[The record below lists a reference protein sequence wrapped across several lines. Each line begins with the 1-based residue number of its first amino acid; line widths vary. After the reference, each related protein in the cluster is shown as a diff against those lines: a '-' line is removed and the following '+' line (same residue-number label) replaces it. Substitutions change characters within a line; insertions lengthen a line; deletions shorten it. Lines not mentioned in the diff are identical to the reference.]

1 MSCQID
7 ERVVGMEFDNRNFE
21 TNANQT
27 IGTVDKLKQ
36 ALNFKDAGK
45 GLNEVDKAAKNVD
58 FSPLAK
64 GAEAVQF
71 KFTAL
76 QVAAATVFAN
86 ITNMAFNAG
95 KNLASAFTT
104 DAIVDGFHEYEL
116 QIKSVQTILAN
127 TKSKGTTLDNVNAAL
142 DELNHYADMTIYNFG
157 EMTKNIG
164 TFTAAGVDLD
174 KAVAAIKGIANLGA
188 MSGSTSM
195 QVNAAMYQLSQ
206 ALAAGKVSLMDWN
219 SVVNAGMGGEQFQ
232 NALIRTSEVLGT
244 GAEAAIEKYGTFRE
258 SLAEGQWLTTEVLT
272 ETLKQIS
279 GAYSE
284 ADLMAQGYTE
294 SQAKAI
300 VEMAQTATEAATQVK
315 TFSDLI
321 STTKE
326 ALGSGWAQT
335 FEILIGDYGE
345 AAELFTNLSEAI
357 SEPINKSAEAR
368 NAMLEVWSK
377 QGGRQ
382 DLLDGLT
389 NAFSSLASIL
399 DRVKTAFT
407 EVFPPI
413 GADNLLSITANFD
426 RLTQYLKP
434 SADTLDRIQRI
445 AKGVFSIFSLLGKAV
460 NAVGSAFL
468 DFLGSEGVGSLFD
481 TLLEGVAKIADV
493 FTNLNSGD
501 FSKGFFTGLSDGLTK
516 ALGTIGDLLKGITDA
531 VGGLGGI
538 LDGVFTKVGSV
549 LGGIIDTIGAGL
561 GWIADHISIG
571 DIFAGLAGGGI
582 FLVAKK
588 ISGVIGQI
596 SDAFSKLFG
605 GGKDGEGGGG
615 IKDKFTE
622 LLDGV
627 HDSLAGFTNGINAA
641 SLLAIAAAIAVL
653 TAALGDLSE
662 LSLPDIA
669 IGIGAIGAMLIAL
682 NLSFRSIVKSLA
694 KFDAKG
700 IVKAGIA
707 LIAMAKA
714 IDIMA
719 DALNKVADLSLE
731 EIGRGLTALGGG
743 LAELI
748 GGLALMSKANVKV
761 KDAVAI
767 IALAEGCRILAD
779 ALAKFAD
786 FNWDE
791 IGRGLAAMG
800 GALAEVT
807 AALSVISKVGGG
819 GALLGSLGIFVV
831 AQSLAPIADA
841 LERLSE
847 LSWEEIGKGLV
858 GMGGALAELAA
869 VSGILG
875 KVAGAKGLLGAT
887 TVLIAAQALKPIA
900 DALERIGDM
909 SWEEIG
915 KGLVGMGGALLEL
928 AGFSG
933 AVGMISGF
941 SGILGAG
948 TILIAAQALKPIA
961 DALSQIGEMSWEEI
975 GKGLVG
981 MGGALLELAGF
992 SGAVGMISGFSG
1004 ILGAGTILIAAQAL
1018 KPIADALS
1026 QIGEMSWEE
1035 IGKGLVGMGVA
1046 LLELTAG
1053 SALAGLTGLAG
1064 LAGAGTINLAAQAL
1078 DDIANALKQFG
1089 EMSWEEIKKGLAAMG
1104 AALGEIALGS
1114 IANTLGIIGG
1124 FNISNVAE
1132 PLGVLADSVKKWVGV
1147 EVPEGLGAQLTELAR
1162 GVSAFTFSG
1171 FGAGAL
1177 STAAEPLG
1185 VMAESVKKWVGL
1197 SVPEGISDQFRVL
1210 AEAIGKFTFSGFGA
1224 GGLSSVA
1231 GPLGTLADSVAKWA
1245 NVTVP
1250 ETLGTDLESLAKGV
1264 KAFDFSFGFSLD
1276 SFVGPFGNLSDA
1288 VKKWDGITIPA
1299 DIQTSLESLATG
1311 VKAFDWSWGWSL
1323 DSYIEPL
1330 DKLAGVIPKYS
1341 GLAIATDIGTS
1352 IKSLGEGVRSLG
1364 GKSPDNI
1371 SNITDAID
1379 SLGDAVTAVAGTDFA
1394 GATAAITGFVDSLN
1408 NINISADAFSGL
1420 GQKITND
1427 LVAGINSG
1435 KVFVQLAIVGL
1446 IAAINTQLQSSAT
1459 SFGAAGITIGL
1470 ALANAISTGLTTAV
1484 GAIQAGFAVAISS
1497 AISVAQGQAMMF
1509 STVGVAMGMAMS
1521 SGISS
1526 TSGMVAASATVVA
1539 ANSLQAINA
1548 QTPAF
1553 NASGMR
1559 LGRAVSE
1566 GISAQRGIVENAAR
1580 NLVSGCKAILRS
1592 VRESFYSAGSYVA
1605 QGFAS
1610 GIQSGAYAAR
1620 VAARA
1625 MANAAK
1631 AAAEQALDEES
1642 PSKVFMKIGEYVS
1655 LGMAKGIDNMADA
1668 AAKSSEAMANSSIG
1682 SAKMAI
1688 GAIADAMDSDI
1699 DFEPR
1704 IAPVVDLNNV
1714 ESSAIK
1720 ANSML
1725 GNIVS
1730 DATLKSVR
1738 IVGGITDTRNQ
1749 NGSIERLESKFSE
1762 LDSRF
1767 SELNESMSTLANRP
1781 PDELSMYVDG
1791 KKLASS
1797 IAKPMNRQLGTISR
1811 RGALAR

>member
-58 FSPLAK
+58 LSPLAK
-64 GAEAVQF
+64 GAEAVQL

-127 TKSKGTTLDNVNAAL
+127 TKSKGTTLDDVNTAL

-174 KAVAAIKGIANLGA
+174 KATAAIKGIANLGA

-258 SLAEGQWLTTEVLT
+258 SLTEGQWLTTEVLT

-300 VEMAQTATEAATQVK
+300 VEMAQTATDAATQVK

-538 LDGVFTKVGSV
+538 LDGVFTTVGSV

-582 FLVAKK
+582 FLLAKK

-605 GGKDGEGGGG
+605 GGEDGEGVGG

-669 IGIGAIGAMLIAL
+669 TGIGAIGAMLIAL

-731 EIGRGLTALGGG
+731 EISRGLTALGGG

-767 IALAEGCRILAD
+767 IALAEGCKILAD
-779 ALAKFAD
+779 AIAKFAD

-847 LSWEEIGKGLV
+847 LSWEEIGKGLL

-875 KVAGAKGLLGAT
+875 KVAGAKGLLGAA
-887 TVLIAAQALKPIA
+887 TVLIAAQALEPIGK
-900 DALERIGDM
+900 ALERIGDM

-915 KGLVGMGGALLEL
+915 KGLVGMGVALLEL

-961 DALSQIGEMSWEEI
+961 DALSQLGEMSWEEI

-981 MGGALLELAGF
+981 MGGALLEL
-992 SGAVGMISGFSG
+992 
-1004 ILGAGTILIAAQAL
+1004 
-1018 KPIADALS
+1018 
-1026 QIGEMSWEE
+1026 
-1035 IGKGLVGMGVA
+1035 
-1046 LLELTAG
+1046 TAG

-1064 LAGAGTINLAAQAL
+1064 LVGAGTINLAAQAL

-1089 EMSWEEIKKGLAAMG
+1089 TMSWEEIEKGLAAMG

-1132 PLGVLADSVKKWVGV
+1132 PLGVLADSVKKWVDV

-1162 GVSAFTFSG
+1162 GVGAFTFSG

-1185 VMAESVKKWVGL
+1185 VMAESVKKWVGV
-1197 SVPEGISDQFRVL
+1197 SVPEGISDQFRAL
-1210 AEAIGKFTFSGFGA
+1210 AGAIGKFTFSGFGA

-1231 GPLGTLADSVAKWA
+1231 GPLGTLADSVAKWT

-1250 ETLGTDLESLAKGV
+1250 ETLGADLESLAKGV

-1299 DIQTSLESLATG
+1299 DIQTSLESLAKG

-1364 GKSPDNI
+1364 GESPDDI
-1371 SNITDAID
+1371 SNITDVID

-1427 LVAGINSG
+1427 LAAGINSG

-1470 ALANAISTGLTTAV
+1470 ALANAISTGLTSAV
-1484 GAIQAGFAVAISS
+1484 GAIRAGFAVTMSS

-1539 ANSLQAINA
+1539 ANSLRAINA

-1553 NASGMR
+1553 NASGMQ

-1580 NLVSGCKAILRS
+1580 NLVSGCEAILRS

-1605 QGFAS
+1605 EGFAS
-1610 GIQSGAYAAR
+1610 GIQSGAYAAE

-1631 AAAEQALDEES
+1631 AAAEQALDVQS
-1642 PSKVFMKIGEYVS
+1642 PSKVFMEIGEYVS

-1749 NGSIERLESKFSE
+1749 NGPIERLESKFSE
-1762 LDSRF
+1762 LDTRF

>member
-1 MSCQID
+1 MSRQID

-64 GAEAVQF
+64 GAEAVQL

-127 TKSKGTTLDNVNAAL
+127 TKSKGTMLDDVNAAL

-164 TFTAAGVDLD
+164 AFTAAGVDLD

-258 SLAEGQWLTTEVLT
+258 SLTEGQWLTTEVLT

-561 GWIADHISIG
+561 GWIADHISVG

-582 FLVAKK
+582 FLLAKK

-605 GGKDGEGGGG
+605 GGEDGEGVGG

-653 TAALGDLSE
+653 TGALGDLSE

-669 IGIGAIGAMLIAL
+669 TGIGAIGVMLIAL

-767 IALAEGCRILAD
+767 IALAEGCKILAD

-847 LSWEEIGKGLV
+847 LSWEEIGKGLL

-875 KVAGAKGLLGAT
+875 KVAGAKGLLGAA
-887 TVLIAAQALKPIA
+887 TVLIAAQALEPIGK
-900 DALERIGDM
+900 ALERIGDM

-933 AVGMISGF
+933 AVGMISGL

-961 DALSQIGEMSWEEI
+961 DALSQLGEMSWDEI
-975 GKGLVG
+975 GRGLAA
-981 MGGALLELAGF
+981 MGG
-992 SGAVGMISGFSG
+992 
-1004 ILGAGTILIAAQAL
+1004 
-1018 KPIADALS
+1018 
-1026 QIGEMSWEE
+1026 
-1035 IGKGLVGMGVA
+1035 A

-1064 LAGAGTINLAAQAL
+1064 LVGAGTINLAAQAL

-1089 EMSWEEIKKGLAAMG
+1089 EMSWEEIEKGLAAMG

-1132 PLGVLADSVKKWVGV
+1132 PLGVLADSVKKWVDV
-1147 EVPEGLGAQLTELAR
+1147 EVPEGLGTQLTELAR

-1185 VMAESVKKWVGL
+1185 VMAESVKKWVGI
-1197 SVPEGISDQFRVL
+1197 SVPEGLDEQFKGL
-1210 AEAIGKFTFSGFGA
+1210 AKAVEAFTWSGFA
-1224 GGLSSVA
+1224 GGGLNSIA
-1231 GPLGTLADSVAKWA
+1231 GPLGTLADSVKKWTD
-1245 NVTVP
+1245 VHVP
-1250 ETLGTDLESLAKGV
+1250 EGMQANLESLAKGV
-1264 KAFDFSFGFSLD
+1264 KAFDFSFGWSLD
-1276 SFVGPFGNLSDA
+1276 SFVGPLGNLSDA

-1299 DIQTSLESLATG
+1299 NIQTSLESLAKG

-1364 GKSPDNI
+1364 GESPDDI

-1379 SLGDAVTAVAGTDFA
+1379 SLGDAVTAVSDTDFA

-1435 KVFVQLAIVGL
+1435 KVFVQLAIIGL

-1470 ALANAISTGLTTAV
+1470 ALANAISTGLTSAV

-1539 ANSLQAINA
+1539 ANSLRAINA

-1553 NASGMR
+1553 NASGMQ
-1559 LGRAVSE
+1559 LGRAVSK

-1580 NLVSGCKAILRS
+1580 NLVSGCEAILRS

-1605 QGFAS
+1605 EGFAS
-1610 GIQSGAYAAR
+1610 GIQSGAYAAQ

-1631 AAAEQALDEES
+1631 AAAEQALDVES
-1642 PSKVFMKIGEYVS
+1642 PSKVFMEIGEYVS

-1704 IAPVVDLNNV
+1704 IAPVVDLSNV

-1762 LDSRF
+1762 LDTRF

>member
-1 MSCQID
+1 MSPQID

-64 GAEAVQF
+64 GAEAVQL

-86 ITNMAFNAG
+86 ITNMAFNTG

-258 SLAEGQWLTTEVLT
+258 SLAQGQWLTTEVLT

-357 SEPINKSAEAR
+357 SEPIKKSAEAR

-481 TLLEGVAKIADV
+481 TLLEGIAKIADV

-538 LDGVFTKVGSV
+538 LDGVFTTVGSV

-582 FLVAKK
+582 FLLAKK

-605 GGKDGEGGGG
+605 GGEDGEGGGG

-653 TAALGDLSE
+653 TGALGDLSE

-669 IGIGAIGAMLIAL
+669 TGIGAIGAMLIAL

-767 IALAEGCRILAD
+767 IALAEGCKILAD

-831 AQSLAPIADA
+831 AQSLAPIADV

-847 LSWEEIGKGLV
+847 LSWEEIGKGLL

-875 KVAGAKGLLGAT
+875 KVAGAKGLLGAA
-887 TVLIAAQALKPIA
+887 TVLIAAQALEPIGK
-900 DALERIGDM
+900 ALER
-909 SWEEIG
+909 
-915 KGLVGMGGALLEL
+915 
-928 AGFSG
+928 
-933 AVGMISGF
+933 
-941 SGILGAG
+941 
-948 TILIAAQALKPIA
+948 
-961 DALSQIGEMSWEEI
+961 IGEMSWEEI

-981 MGGALLELAGF
+981 MGG
-992 SGAVGMISGFSG
+992 
-1004 ILGAGTILIAAQAL
+1004 
-1018 KPIADALS
+1018 
-1026 QIGEMSWEE
+1026 
-1035 IGKGLVGMGVA
+1035 A

-1147 EVPEGLGAQLTELAR
+1147 EVPEGFGAQLTELAR

-1197 SVPEGISDQFRVL
+1197 SVPEGIGDQFRVL
-1210 AEAIGKFTFSGFGA
+1210 AGAIGKFTFSGFGA

-1299 DIQTSLESLATG
+1299 DIQTSLESLARG

-1364 GKSPDNI
+1364 GKSPDDI

-1379 SLGDAVTAVAGTDFA
+1379 SLGDAVTAVADTDFA

-1459 SFGAAGITIGL
+1459 SFGAAGIMIGL

>member
-1 MSCQID
+1 MSSQID

-58 FSPLAK
+58 LSPLAK
-64 GAEAVQF
+64 GAEAVQL

-258 SLAEGQWLTTEVLT
+258 SLTEGQWLTTEVLT

-434 SADTLDRIQRI
+434 SADTLDRIQRV

-468 DFLGSEGVGSLFD
+468 DFLGSDGVGSLFD

-538 LDGVFTKVGSV
+538 LDGVFTTVGSV

-605 GGKDGEGGGG
+605 GGEDGEGGGG

-653 TAALGDLSE
+653 TGALGDLSE

-669 IGIGAIGAMLIAL
+669 TGIGAIGAMLIAL

-767 IALAEGCRILAD
+767 VALAEGCKILAD

-847 LSWEEIGKGLV
+847 LSWEEIGKGLL

-887 TVLIAAQALKPIA
+887 TVLIAAQALEPIGK
-900 DALERIGDM
+900 ALER
-909 SWEEIG
+909 
-915 KGLVGMGGALLEL
+915 
-928 AGFSG
+928 
-933 AVGMISGF
+933 
-941 SGILGAG
+941 
-948 TILIAAQALKPIA
+948 
-961 DALSQIGEMSWEEI
+961 IGEMSWEEI

-981 MGGALLELAGF
+981 MGGALLEL
-992 SGAVGMISGFSG
+992 
-1004 ILGAGTILIAAQAL
+1004 
-1018 KPIADALS
+1018 
-1026 QIGEMSWEE
+1026 
-1035 IGKGLVGMGVA
+1035 
-1046 LLELTAG
+1046 TAG

-1064 LAGAGTINLAAQAL
+1064 LVGAGTINLAAQAL
-1078 DDIANALKQFG
+1078 DDIANALKQVG
-1089 EMSWEEIKKGLAAMG
+1089 TMSWEEIEKGLAAMG

-1132 PLGVLADSVKKWVGV
+1132 PLGTLAESVKKWVYV
-1147 EVPEGLGAQLTELAR
+1147 EVPEGFGAQLTELAR

-1185 VMAESVKKWVGL
+1185 VMAESVKKWVGI
-1197 SVPEGISDQFRVL
+1197 SVPEGIGDQFSVL
-1210 AEAIGKFTFSGFGA
+1210 ADAIGKFTFSGFGA

-1250 ETLGTDLESLAKGV
+1250 ETLGADLESLAKGV

-1288 VKKWDGITIPA
+1288 VKKWDGITIPS
-1299 DIQTSLESLATG
+1299 DIQTSLESLAAG

-1364 GKSPDNI
+1364 GESPDNI

-1509 STVGVAMGMAMS
+1509 STVGVAMGTAMS

-1526 TSGMVAASATVVA
+1526 TSGMVAVSATVVA
-1539 ANSLQAINA
+1539 ANSLRAINA

-1553 NASGMR
+1553 NASGMQ
-1559 LGRAVSE
+1559 LGRAVSK
-1566 GISAQRGIVENAAR
+1566 GVSAQRGIVENAAR
-1580 NLVSGCKAILRS
+1580 NLVSGCEAILRS
-1592 VRESFYSAGSYVA
+1592 VRGSFYSAGSYVA

-1610 GIQSGAYAAR
+1610 GIRSGAYAAQ

-1631 AAAEQALDEES
+1631 EAAEQALDVES
-1642 PSKVFMKIGEYVS
+1642 PSKVFMEIGEYVS

-1688 GAIADAMDSDI
+1688 GAIADAMNNDI

-1762 LDSRF
+1762 LDTRF
-1767 SELNESMSTLANRP
+1767 SELNESMSVLANRP

>member
-1 MSCQID
+1 MSSQID

-64 GAEAVQF
+64 GAEAVQL

-127 TKSKGTTLDNVNAAL
+127 TKSKGTTLDDVNAAL

-174 KAVAAIKGIANLGA
+174 KAAAAIKGIANLGA

-232 NALIRTSEVLGT
+232 NALIRTSEILGT

-258 SLAEGQWLTTEVLT
+258 SLTEGQWLTTEVLT

-588 ISGVIGQI
+588 VSGVIGQI

-605 GGKDGEGGGG
+605 GGEDGEGGGG

-653 TAALGDLSE
+653 TGALGDLSE

-669 IGIGAIGAMLIAL
+669 TGIGAIGAMLIAL

-767 IALAEGCRILAD
+767 VALAEGCKILAD

-847 LSWEEIGKGLV
+847 LSWEEIGKGLL

-887 TVLIAAQALKPIA
+887 TVLIVAQALEPIA
-900 DALERIGDM
+900 KALERIGDM

-933 AVGMISGF
+933 AVGMISGL

-961 DALSQIGEMSWEEI
+961 DALSQLGEMSWDEI
-975 GKGLVG
+975 GRGLAA
-981 MGGALLELAGF
+981 MGG
-992 SGAVGMISGFSG
+992 
-1004 ILGAGTILIAAQAL
+1004 
-1018 KPIADALS
+1018 
-1026 QIGEMSWEE
+1026 
-1035 IGKGLVGMGVA
+1035 A

-1064 LAGAGTINLAAQAL
+1064 LVGAGTINLAAQAL

-1089 EMSWEEIKKGLAAMG
+1089 EMSWEEIERGLAAMG

-1132 PLGVLADSVKKWVGV
+1132 PLGVLADSVKKWVDV
-1147 EVPEGLGAQLTELAR
+1147 EVPEGLGTQLTELAR

-1185 VMAESVKKWVGL
+1185 VMAESVKKWVGI
-1197 SVPEGISDQFRVL
+1197 SVPEGLDEQFKGL
-1210 AEAIGKFTFSGFGA
+1210 AKAVEAFTWSGFA
-1224 GGLSSVA
+1224 GGGLNSIA

-1250 ETLGTDLESLAKGV
+1250 ETLGADLESLAKGV

-1299 DIQTSLESLATG
+1299 NIQTSLESLATG

-1364 GKSPDNI
+1364 GESPDDI

-1379 SLGDAVTAVAGTDFA
+1379 SLGDAVTAVADTDFA

-1470 ALANAISTGLTTAV
+1470 ALANAISTGLTSAV
-1484 GAIQAGFAVAISS
+1484 GAIQTGFAVAISS
-1497 AISVAQGQAMMF
+1497 AISVAQGQATMF

-1553 NASGMR
+1553 NASGMQ

-1580 NLVSGCKAILRS
+1580 NLVSGCEAILRS

-1610 GIQSGAYAAR
+1610 GIQSGAYAAQ
-1620 VAARA
+1620 VEARA

-1631 AAAEQALDEES
+1631 AAAEQALDVES
-1642 PSKVFMKIGEYVS
+1642 PSKVFMEIGEYVS

-1704 IAPVVDLNNV
+1704 ITPVVDLSNV

-1725 GNIVS
+1725 GSIVS

-1762 LDSRF
+1762 LDGRF
-1767 SELNESMSTLANRP
+1767 LELNESMSALANRP

>member
-981 MGGALLELAGF
+981 MG
-992 SGAVGMISGFSG
+992 
-1004 ILGAGTILIAAQAL
+1004 
-1018 KPIADALS
+1018 
-1026 QIGEMSWEE
+1026 
-1035 IGKGLVGMGVA
+1035 VA

>member
-1 MSCQID
+1 MSRQID

-64 GAEAVQF
+64 GAEAVQL

-174 KAVAAIKGIANLGA
+174 KAIAAIKGIANLGA

-258 SLAEGQWLTTEVLT
+258 SLTEGQWLTTEVLT

-357 SEPINKSAEAR
+357 SEPINKSAEVR

-389 NAFSSLASIL
+389 NAFSSLASVL

-468 DFLGSEGVGSLFD
+468 DFLGSEGVASLFD

-538 LDGVFTKVGSV
+538 LDGVFTTVGSV

-605 GGKDGEGGGG
+605 GGEDGEGGGG

-653 TAALGDLSE
+653 TGALGDLSE

-767 IALAEGCRILAD
+767 IALAEGCKILAD

-847 LSWEEIGKGLV
+847 LSWEEIGKGLL

-875 KVAGAKGLLGAT
+875 KVAGAKGLLGAA
-887 TVLIAAQALKPIA
+887 TVLIAAQALEPIGK
-900 DALERIGDM
+900 ALERIGDM

-915 KGLVGMGGALLEL
+915 KGLVGMGVALLEL

-933 AVGMISGF
+933 AVGMISGI

-961 DALSQIGEMSWEEI
+961 DALAQLGDMSWEEI

-981 MGGALLELAGF
+981 MGGALLEL
-992 SGAVGMISGFSG
+992 
-1004 ILGAGTILIAAQAL
+1004 
-1018 KPIADALS
+1018 
-1026 QIGEMSWEE
+1026 
-1035 IGKGLVGMGVA
+1035 
-1046 LLELTAG
+1046 TAG

-1064 LAGAGTINLAAQAL
+1064 LVGAGTINLAAQAL

-1089 EMSWEEIKKGLAAMG
+1089 EMSWEEIEKGLASMG

-1132 PLGVLADSVKKWVGV
+1132 PLGTLAESVKKWVGV
-1147 EVPEGLGAQLTELAR
+1147 EVPEGLGTQLTELAR
-1162 GVSAFTFSG
+1162 GVTAFTFSG

-1185 VMAESVKKWVGL
+1185 VMAESVKKWVGI
-1197 SVPEGISDQFRVL
+1197 SVPEGIGDQFRVL
-1210 AEAIGKFTFSGFGA
+1210 AEAVGKFTFSGFGA

-1231 GPLGTLADSVAKWA
+1231 GPLGTLADSVAKWT

-1250 ETLGTDLESLAKGV
+1250 ETLGADLESLAKGV

-1288 VKKWDGITIPA
+1288 VRKWDGITIPA
-1299 DIQTSLESLATG
+1299 NIQTSLESLAKG

-1364 GKSPDNI
+1364 GESPDDI
-1371 SNITDAID
+1371 SNITDAIN
-1379 SLGDAVTAVAGTDFA
+1379 SLGDAVTAVEGTDFA

-1427 LVAGINSG
+1427 LAAGINSG

-1470 ALANAISTGLTTAV
+1470 ALANAISTGLTSAV

-1497 AISVAQGQAMMF
+1497 AISVAQGQAMMY

-1526 TSGMVAASATVVA
+1526 TSRMVAASATVVA
-1539 ANSLQAINA
+1539 ANSLRAINA

-1553 NASGMR
+1553 NASGVQ

-1580 NLVSGCKAILRS
+1580 NLVSGCEAILRS
-1592 VRESFYSAGSYVA
+1592 VRESFYRTGSYVA
-1605 QGFAS
+1605 EGFAS
-1610 GIQSGAYAAR
+1610 GIESGAYAAQ

-1631 AAAEQALDEES
+1631 AAAEQALDVES
-1642 PSKVFMKIGEYVS
+1642 PSKVFIEIGEYVS

-1688 GAIADAMDSDI
+1688 GAIADAMGSDI

-1704 IAPVVDLNNV
+1704 ITPVVDLNNV

-1749 NGSIERLESKFSE
+1749 NGSIERLESKFTSLDGRLTKMADSIEALATRPSE
-1762 LDSRF
+1762 
-1767 SELNESMSTLANRP
+1767 ELAV
-1781 PDELSMYVDG
+1781 YVDG
-1791 KKLASS
+1791 RKLASS
-1797 IAKPMNRQLGTISR
+1797 IAKPMNKQLGILSK
-1811 RGALAR
+1811 RGSIA

>member
-1 MSCQID
+1 MSPQID

-64 GAEAVQF
+64 GAEAVQL

-86 ITNMAFNAG
+86 ITNMAFNTG

-258 SLAEGQWLTTEVLT
+258 SLAQGQWLTTEVLT

-357 SEPINKSAEAR
+357 SEPIKKSAEAR

-481 TLLEGVAKIADV
+481 TLLEGIAKIADV

-538 LDGVFTKVGSV
+538 LDGVFTTVGSV

-582 FLVAKK
+582 FLLAKK

-605 GGKDGEGGGG
+605 GGEDGEGGGG

-653 TAALGDLSE
+653 TGALGDLSE

-669 IGIGAIGAMLIAL
+669 TGIGAIGAMLIAL

-767 IALAEGCRILAD
+767 IALAEGCKILAD

-831 AQSLAPIADA
+831 AQSLAPIADV

-847 LSWEEIGKGLV
+847 LSWEEIGKGLL

-875 KVAGAKGLLGAT
+875 KVAGAKGLLGAA
-887 TVLIAAQALKPIA
+887 TVLIAAQALEPIGK
-900 DALERIGDM
+900 ALER
-909 SWEEIG
+909 
-915 KGLVGMGGALLEL
+915 
-928 AGFSG
+928 
-933 AVGMISGF
+933 
-941 SGILGAG
+941 
-948 TILIAAQALKPIA
+948 
-961 DALSQIGEMSWEEI
+961 IGEMSWEEI

-1035 IGKGLVGMGVA
+1035 IGKGLVGMGGA

-1147 EVPEGLGAQLTELAR
+1147 EVPEGFGAQLTELAR

-1197 SVPEGISDQFRVL
+1197 SVPEGIGDQFRVL
-1210 AEAIGKFTFSGFGA
+1210 AGAIGKFTFSGFGA

-1299 DIQTSLESLATG
+1299 DIQTSLESLARG

-1364 GKSPDNI
+1364 GKSPDDI

-1379 SLGDAVTAVAGTDFA
+1379 SLGDAVTAVADTDFA

-1459 SFGAAGITIGL
+1459 SFGAAGIMIGL

>member
-1 MSCQID
+1 MSPQID

-64 GAEAVQF
+64 GAEAVQL

-86 ITNMAFNAG
+86 ITNMAFNTG

-258 SLAEGQWLTTEVLT
+258 SLAQGQWLTTEVLT

-357 SEPINKSAEAR
+357 SEPIKKSAEAR

-434 SADTLDRIQRI
+434 SADTLDRIRRI

-481 TLLEGVAKIADV
+481 TLLEGIAKIADV

-538 LDGVFTKVGSV
+538 LDGVFTTVGSV

-582 FLVAKK
+582 FLLAKK

-605 GGKDGEGGGG
+605 GGEDGEGGGG

-653 TAALGDLSE
+653 TGALGDLSE

-669 IGIGAIGAMLIAL
+669 TGIGAIGAMLIAL

-767 IALAEGCRILAD
+767 IALAEGCKILAD

-847 LSWEEIGKGLV
+847 LSWEEIGKGLL

-875 KVAGAKGLLGAT
+875 KVAGAKGLLGAA
-887 TVLIAAQALKPIA
+887 TVLIAAQALEPIGK
-900 DALERIGDM
+900 ALERIGDM

-933 AVGMISGF
+933 AVGMISGL

-981 MGGALLELAGF
+981 MGG
-992 SGAVGMISGFSG
+992 
-1004 ILGAGTILIAAQAL
+1004 
-1018 KPIADALS
+1018 
-1026 QIGEMSWEE
+1026 
-1035 IGKGLVGMGVA
+1035 A

-1147 EVPEGLGAQLTELAR
+1147 EVPEGFGAQLTELAR

-1197 SVPEGISDQFRVL
+1197 SVPEGIGDQFRVL
-1210 AEAIGKFTFSGFGA
+1210 AGAIGKFTFSGFGA

-1299 DIQTSLESLATG
+1299 DIQTSLESLARG

-1364 GKSPDNI
+1364 GKSPDDI

-1379 SLGDAVTAVAGTDFA
+1379 SLGDAVTAVADTDFA

-1459 SFGAAGITIGL
+1459 SFGAAGIMIGL

-1725 GNIVS
+1725 GDIVS

>member
-1 MSCQID
+1 MSRQID

-64 GAEAVQF
+64 GAEAVQL

-86 ITNMAFNAG
+86 ITNMAFNTG

-127 TKSKGTTLDNVNAAL
+127 TKSKGTTLDDVNATL

-174 KAVAAIKGIANLGA
+174 KAAAAIKGIANLGA

-258 SLAEGQWLTTEVLT
+258 SLTEGQWLTTEVLT

-468 DFLGSEGVGSLFD
+468 DFLGSEGVGSLFNA
-481 TLLEGVAKIADV
+481 LLEGVAKIADV

-582 FLVAKK
+582 FLLAKK

-605 GGKDGEGGGG
+605 GGEDGEGGGG

-653 TAALGDLSE
+653 TGALGDLSE

-669 IGIGAIGAMLIAL
+669 TGIGAIGAMLIAL

-767 IALAEGCRILAD
+767 VALAEGCKILAD

-847 LSWEEIGKGLV
+847 LSWEEIGKGLL

-887 TVLIAAQALKPIA
+887 TVLIVAQALEPIA
-900 DALERIGDM
+900 KALERIGDM

-933 AVGMISGF
+933 AVGMISGL

-961 DALSQIGEMSWEEI
+961 DALSQLGEMSWDEI
-975 GKGLVG
+975 GRGLAA
-981 MGGALLELAGF
+981 MGG
-992 SGAVGMISGFSG
+992 
-1004 ILGAGTILIAAQAL
+1004 
-1018 KPIADALS
+1018 
-1026 QIGEMSWEE
+1026 
-1035 IGKGLVGMGVA
+1035 A

-1064 LAGAGTINLAAQAL
+1064 LVGAGTINLAAQAL
-1078 DDIANALKQFG
+1078 GDIANALKQFG
-1089 EMSWEEIKKGLAAMG
+1089 EMSWEEIERGLAAMG

-1132 PLGVLADSVKKWVGV
+1132 PLGTLAESVKKWVDV
-1147 EVPEGLGAQLTELAR
+1147 EVPEGLGTQLTELAR

-1185 VMAESVKKWVGL
+1185 VMAESVKKWVGI
-1197 SVPEGISDQFRVL
+1197 SVPEGLDEQFKGL
-1210 AEAIGKFTFSGFGA
+1210 AKAVEAFTWSGFA
-1224 GGLSSVA
+1224 GGGLNSIA

-1250 ETLGTDLESLAKGV
+1250 ETLGADLESLAKGV

-1299 DIQTSLESLATG
+1299 NIQTSLESLATG

-1364 GKSPDNI
+1364 GESPDDI

-1420 GQKITND
+1420 GQKVTND

-1459 SFGAAGITIGL
+1459 SFGAAGTTIGL
-1470 ALANAISTGLTTAV
+1470 ALANAISTGLTSAV

-1509 STVGVAMGMAMS
+1509 STVGVAMGTAMS

-1539 ANSLQAINA
+1539 ANSLRAINA

-1553 NASGMR
+1553 NASGMQ

-1566 GISAQRGIVENAAR
+1566 GISAQRGVVENAAR
-1580 NLVSGCKAILRS
+1580 NLVSGCEAILRS

-1610 GIQSGAYAAR
+1610 GIQSGAYAAQ
-1620 VAARA
+1620 VEARA

-1631 AAAEQALDEES
+1631 AAAEQALDVES
-1642 PSKVFMKIGEYVS
+1642 PSKVFMEIGEYVS

-1704 IAPVVDLNNV
+1704 IAPVVDLSNV

-1725 GNIVS
+1725 GSIVS

-1762 LDSRF
+1762 LDGRF
-1767 SELNESMSTLANRP
+1767 LELNESMSALANRP

>member
-1 MSCQID
+1 MSRQID

-64 GAEAVQF
+64 GAEAVQL

-174 KAVAAIKGIANLGA
+174 KSVAAIKGIANLGA

-258 SLAEGQWLTTEVLT
+258 SLTEGQWLTTEVLT

-531 VGGLGGI
+531 VGGLGGV
-538 LDGVFTKVGSV
+538 LDGVFTTVGSV

-605 GGKDGEGGGG
+605 GGEDGEGGGG

-653 TAALGDLSE
+653 TGALGDLSE

-767 IALAEGCRILAD
+767 VALAEGCKILAD

-847 LSWEEIGKGLV
+847 LSWEEIGKGLL

-875 KVAGAKGLLGAT
+875 KVAGAKGLLGAA
-887 TVLIAAQALKPIA
+887 TVLIAAQALEPIGK
-900 DALERIGDM
+900 ALERIGDM

-933 AVGMISGF
+933 AVGMISGL

-961 DALSQIGEMSWEEI
+961 DALSQLGEMSWEEI

-981 MGGALLELAGF
+981 MGGALLEL
-992 SGAVGMISGFSG
+992 
-1004 ILGAGTILIAAQAL
+1004 
-1018 KPIADALS
+1018 
-1026 QIGEMSWEE
+1026 
-1035 IGKGLVGMGVA
+1035 
-1046 LLELTAG
+1046 TAG

-1064 LAGAGTINLAAQAL
+1064 LVGAGTINLAAQAL

-1089 EMSWEEIKKGLAAMG
+1089 EMSWEEIEKGLAAMG

-1132 PLGVLADSVKKWVGV
+1132 PLGTLAESVKKWVDV
-1147 EVPEGLGAQLTELAR
+1147 EVPEGFGAQLTELAL

-1185 VMAESVKKWVGL
+1185 VMAESVKKWVGI
-1197 SVPEGISDQFRVL
+1197 SVPEGIGDQFSVL
-1210 AEAIGKFTFSGFGA
+1210 ADAIGKFTFSGFGA

-1245 NVTVP
+1245 NVAVP

-1288 VKKWDGITIPA
+1288 VRKWDGITIPA
-1299 DIQTSLESLATG
+1299 DIQTSLESLAAG

-1364 GKSPDNI
+1364 GESPDNI

-1394 GATAAITGFVDSLN
+1394 GSTAAITGFVDSLN

-1470 ALANAISTGLTTAV
+1470 SLANAISTGLTSAV

-1580 NLVSGCKAILRS
+1580 NLASGCEAILRS
-1592 VRESFYSAGSYVA
+1592 VRGSFYSAGSYVA

-1610 GIQSGAYAAR
+1610 GIRSGAYAAQ

-1631 AAAEQALDEES
+1631 AAAEQALDVQS
-1642 PSKVFMKIGEYVS
+1642 PSKVFMEIGEYAS

-1688 GAIADAMDSDI
+1688 GAIADVMNNDI

-1762 LDSRF
+1762 LDTRF

>member
-1 MSCQID
+1 MSPQID

-64 GAEAVQF
+64 GAEAVQL

-86 ITNMAFNAG
+86 ITNMAFNTG

-258 SLAEGQWLTTEVLT
+258 SLAQGQWLTTEVLT

-357 SEPINKSAEAR
+357 SEPIKKSAEAR

-481 TLLEGVAKIADV
+481 TLLEGIAKIADV

-538 LDGVFTKVGSV
+538 LDGVFTTVGSV

-582 FLVAKK
+582 FLLAKK

-605 GGKDGEGGGG
+605 GGEDGGG

-653 TAALGDLSE
+653 TGALGDLSE

-767 IALAEGCRILAD
+767 IALAEGCKILAD

-847 LSWEEIGKGLV
+847 LSWEEIGKGLL

-869 VSGILG
+869 VSGVLG
-875 KVAGAKGLLGAT
+875 KVAGAKGLLGAA
-887 TVLIAAQALKPIA
+887 TVLIAAQALEPIGK
-900 DALERIGDM
+900 ALER
-909 SWEEIG
+909 
-915 KGLVGMGGALLEL
+915 
-928 AGFSG
+928 
-933 AVGMISGF
+933 
-941 SGILGAG
+941 
-948 TILIAAQALKPIA
+948 
-961 DALSQIGEMSWEEI
+961 IGEMSWEEI

-992 SGAVGMISGFSG
+992 SGAVGMISGLSG

-1026 QIGEMSWEE
+1026 QLGEMSWEE
-1035 IGKGLVGMGVA
+1035 IGKGLVGMGGA

-1064 LAGAGTINLAAQAL
+1064 LVGAGTINLAAQAL

-1089 EMSWEEIKKGLAAMG
+1089 TMSWEEIEKGLAAMG

-1132 PLGVLADSVKKWVGV
+1132 PLGTLAESVKKWVDV
-1147 EVPEGLGAQLTELAR
+1147 EVPEGFGAQLTELAL

-1185 VMAESVKKWVGL
+1185 VMAESVKKWVGI
-1197 SVPEGISDQFRVL
+1197 SVPEGIGDQFSVL
-1210 AEAIGKFTFSGFGA
+1210 ADAIGKFTFSGFGA

-1299 DIQTSLESLATG
+1299 DIQTSLESLAAG

-1364 GKSPDNI
+1364 GESPDNI

-1470 ALANAISTGLTTAV
+1470 ALANAISTGLTSAV

-1548 QTPAF
+1548 QTLAF

-1580 NLVSGCKAILRS
+1580 NLVSGCEAILRS
-1592 VRESFYSAGSYVA
+1592 VRGSFYSAGSYVA

-1610 GIQSGAYAAR
+1610 GIRSGAYAAQ

-1631 AAAEQALDEES
+1631 AAAEQALDVNS

-1704 IAPVVDLNNV
+1704 IAPVVDLSNV

-1725 GNIVS
+1725 GSIVS

-1762 LDSRF
+1762 LDGRF
-1767 SELNESMSTLANRP
+1767 LELNESMSALANRP

>member
-1 MSCQID
+1 MSRQID

-58 FSPLAK
+58 LSPLAK
-64 GAEAVQF
+64 GAEAVQL

-127 TKSKGTTLDNVNAAL
+127 TKSKGTTLDDVNAAL

-258 SLAEGQWLTTEVLT
+258 SLTEGQWLTTEVLT

-531 VGGLGGI
+531 VGGLGGV
-538 LDGVFTKVGSV
+538 LDGVFTTVGSV

-582 FLVAKK
+582 FLLAKK

-605 GGKDGEGGGG
+605 GGEDGEGGGG

-653 TAALGDLSE
+653 TGALGDLSE

-669 IGIGAIGAMLIAL
+669 VGIGAIGAMLIAL

-767 IALAEGCRILAD
+767 IALAEGCKILAD

-847 LSWEEIGKGLV
+847 LSWEEIGKGLL

-875 KVAGAKGLLGAT
+875 KVAGAKGLLGAA
-887 TVLIAAQALKPIA
+887 TVLIAAQALEPIGK
-900 DALERIGDM
+900 ALEQIGDM

-933 AVGMISGF
+933 AVGMISGL

-961 DALSQIGEMSWEEI
+961 DALSQIGDMSWEEI

-981 MGGALLELAGF
+981 MGGALLEL
-992 SGAVGMISGFSG
+992 
-1004 ILGAGTILIAAQAL
+1004 
-1018 KPIADALS
+1018 
-1026 QIGEMSWEE
+1026 
-1035 IGKGLVGMGVA
+1035 
-1046 LLELTAG
+1046 TAG

-1064 LAGAGTINLAAQAL
+1064 LVGAGTINLAAQAL

-1089 EMSWEEIKKGLAAMG
+1089 TMSWEEIEKGLASMG

-1132 PLGVLADSVKKWVGV
+1132 PLGVLADSVKKWVDV

-1185 VMAESVKKWVGL
+1185 VMAESVKKWVGI
-1197 SVPEGISDQFRVL
+1197 SVPEGIVDQFRVL
-1210 AEAIGKFTFSGFGA
+1210 ADAIDKFTFSGFGA

-1231 GPLGTLADSVAKWA
+1231 GPLGTLADSVAKWTNVTVPETLGADLESLAKGVKAFDFSFGFSLDSFVGPLGTLADSVAKWA

-1250 ETLGTDLESLAKGV
+1250 ETLGADLESLAKGV

-1299 DIQTSLESLATG
+1299 DIQTSLESLAKG

-1364 GKSPDNI
+1364 GESPDDI

-1379 SLGDAVTAVAGTDFA
+1379 SLGDAVTAVADTDFA

-1566 GISAQRGIVENAAR
+1566 GVSAQRGIVKNAAR
-1580 NLVSGCKAILRS
+1580 NLVSGCEAILRS
-1592 VRESFYSAGSYVA
+1592 VRGSFYSAGSYVA

-1610 GIQSGAYAAR
+1610 GIRSGAYAAQ

-1631 AAAEQALDEES
+1631 EAAEQALDVQS
-1642 PSKVFMKIGEYVS
+1642 PSKVFMEIGEYVS

-1688 GAIADAMDSDI
+1688 GAIADAMNNDI

-1762 LDSRF
+1762 LDTRF

>member
-1 MSCQID
+1 MSRQID

-64 GAEAVQF
+64 GAEAVQL

-86 ITNMAFNAG
+86 ITNMAFNTG

-127 TKSKGTTLDNVNAAL
+127 TKSKGTMLDDVNAAL

-258 SLAEGQWLTTEVLT
+258 SLTEGQWLTTEVLT

-335 FEILIGDYGE
+335 FEILIGDYGG

-538 LDGVFTKVGSV
+538 LDGVFTTVGSV

-561 GWIADHISIG
+561 GWIADHISVG

-605 GGKDGEGGGG
+605 GGEDGEGGGG

-641 SLLAIAAAIAVL
+641 SLLAIAAAIAIL
-653 TAALGDLSE
+653 TGALGDLSE

-669 IGIGAIGAMLIAL
+669 TGIGAIGVMLIAL

-767 IALAEGCRILAD
+767 IALAEGCKILAD

-847 LSWEEIGKGLV
+847 LSWEEIGKGLL

-887 TVLIAAQALKPIA
+887 TVLIAAQALEPIA

-909 SWEEIG
+909 SWDEIG

-933 AVGMISGF
+933 AVGMISGL

-961 DALSQIGEMSWEEI
+961 DALSQLGEMSWDEI
-975 GKGLVG
+975 GRGLAA
-981 MGGALLELAGF
+981 MGG
-992 SGAVGMISGFSG
+992 
-1004 ILGAGTILIAAQAL
+1004 
-1018 KPIADALS
+1018 
-1026 QIGEMSWEE
+1026 
-1035 IGKGLVGMGVA
+1035 A

-1053 SALAGLTGLAG
+1053 SALTGLTGLAG

-1089 EMSWEEIKKGLAAMG
+1089 EMSWEEIEKGLAAMG

-1132 PLGVLADSVKKWVGV
+1132 PLGVLADSVKKWVDV
-1147 EVPEGLGAQLTELAR
+1147 EVPEGLGTQLTELAR

-1185 VMAESVKKWVGL
+1185 VMAESVKKWVGI
-1197 SVPEGISDQFRVL
+1197 SVPEGLDEQFKGL
-1210 AEAIGKFTFSGFGA
+1210 AKAVEAFTWSGFA
-1224 GGLSSVA
+1224 GGGLNSIA

-1250 ETLGTDLESLAKGV
+1250 ETLGADLESLAKGV

-1364 GKSPDNI
+1364 GESPDDI

-1379 SLGDAVTAVAGTDFA
+1379 SLGDAVTAVSDTDFA

-1470 ALANAISTGLTTAV
+1470 ALANAISTGLTSAV
-1484 GAIQAGFAVAISS
+1484 GAIRAGFAVAISS

-1509 STVGVAMGMAMS
+1509 STVGVAMGMAMG

-1526 TSGMVAASATVVA
+1526 TSRMVAASATVVA
-1539 ANSLQAINA
+1539 ANSLRAINA

-1553 NASGMR
+1553 NASGVQ

-1566 GISAQRGIVENAAR
+1566 GVSAQRCIVENAAR
-1580 NLVSGCKAILRS
+1580 NLVSGCEAILRS
-1592 VRESFYSAGSYVA
+1592 VRESFYSTGSYVA
-1605 QGFAS
+1605 EGFAS
-1610 GIQSGAYAAR
+1610 GIESGAYAAQ
-1620 VAARA
+1620 VASRA

-1631 AAAEQALDEES
+1631 AAAEQALDVES
-1642 PSKVFMKIGEYVS
+1642 PSKVFMEIGEYVS

-1704 IAPVVDLNNV
+1704 IAPVVDLSNV

-1725 GNIVS
+1725 GSIVS
-1730 DATLKSVR
+1730 DATLKSAR

-1749 NGSIERLESKFSE
+1749 NGPIERLESKFTSLDGRLTKMADSIEALATRPSE
-1762 LDSRF
+1762 
-1767 SELNESMSTLANRP
+1767 ELAV
-1781 PDELSMYVDG
+1781 YVDG
-1791 KKLASS
+1791 RKLASS
-1797 IAKPMNRQLGTISR
+1797 IAKPMNKQLGILSK
-1811 RGALAR
+1811 RGSIA

>member
-1 MSCQID
+1 MSRQID

-45 GLNEVDKAAKNVD
+45 GFNEVDKAAKNVD

-64 GAEAVQF
+64 GAEAVQL

-127 TKSKGTTLDNVNAAL
+127 TKSKGTMLDDVNAAL

-258 SLAEGQWLTTEVLT
+258 SLTEGQWLTTEVLT

-516 ALGTIGDLLKGITDA
+516 ALGTIGDLLKSITDA

-538 LDGVFTKVGSV
+538 LDGVFTTVGSV

-605 GGKDGEGGGG
+605 GGEDGEGGGG

-641 SLLAIAAAIAVL
+641 SLLAIAAAIAIL
-653 TAALGDLSE
+653 TGALGDLSE

-669 IGIGAIGAMLIAL
+669 TGIGAIGVMLIAL

-767 IALAEGCRILAD
+767 IALAEGCKILAD

-800 GALAEVT
+800 GALAEAT

-847 LSWEEIGKGLV
+847 LSWEEIGKGLL

-875 KVAGAKGLLGAT
+875 KVAGAKGLLGAA
-887 TVLIAAQALKPIA
+887 TVLIAAQALEPIGK
-900 DALERIGDM
+900 ALERIGDM

-933 AVGMISGF
+933 AVGMISGL

-961 DALSQIGEMSWEEI
+961 DALERIGDMSWEEI
-975 GKGLVG
+975 GRGLVG
-981 MGGALLELAGF
+981 MGG
-992 SGAVGMISGFSG
+992 
-1004 ILGAGTILIAAQAL
+1004 
-1018 KPIADALS
+1018 
-1026 QIGEMSWEE
+1026 
-1035 IGKGLVGMGVA
+1035 A

-1064 LAGAGTINLAAQAL
+1064 LVGAGTINLAAQAL

-1089 EMSWEEIKKGLAAMG
+1089 EMSWEEIEKGLAAMG

-1124 FNISNVAE
+1124 LNISNVAE
-1132 PLGVLADSVKKWVGV
+1132 PLGVLADSVKKWVDV
-1147 EVPEGLGAQLTELAR
+1147 EVPEGLGTQLTELAR

-1185 VMAESVKKWVGL
+1185 VMAESVKKWVGI
-1197 SVPEGISDQFRVL
+1197 SVPEGLVEQFKGL
-1210 AEAIGKFTFSGFGA
+1210 AKAVEAFTWSGFA
-1224 GGLSSVA
+1224 GGGLNSIA
-1231 GPLGTLADSVAKWA
+1231 GPLGTLADSVKKWTD
-1245 NVTVP
+1245 VHVP
-1250 ETLGTDLESLAKGV
+1250 EGMQANLESLAKGV
-1264 KAFDFSFGFSLD
+1264 KAFDFSFGWSLD
-1276 SFVGPFGNLSDA
+1276 SFVGPLGSLSDA

-1299 DIQTSLESLATG
+1299 NIQTSLESLAKG

-1364 GKSPDNI
+1364 GESPDDI

-1379 SLGDAVTAVAGTDFA
+1379 SLGDAVTAVSDTDFA

-1470 ALANAISTGLTTAV
+1470 ALANAISTGLTSAV

-1509 STVGVAMGMAMS
+1509 STVGVAMGAAMS
-1521 SGISS
+1521 SGILSA
-1526 TSGMVAASATVVA
+1526 SGMVAASATVVA
-1539 ANSLQAINA
+1539 ANSLRAINA

-1553 NASGMR
+1553 NASGMQ
-1559 LGRAVSE
+1559 LGRAVSK

-1580 NLVSGCKAILRS
+1580 NLVSGCEAILRS
-1592 VRESFYSAGSYVA
+1592 VRGSFYSAGSYVA

-1610 GIQSGAYAAR
+1610 GIRSGAYAAK

-1631 AAAEQALDEES
+1631 AAAEQALDVES
-1642 PSKVFMKIGEYVS
+1642 PSKVFMEIGEYVS

-1704 IAPVVDLNNV
+1704 IAPVVDLSNV

-1749 NGSIERLESKFSE
+1749 NGPIERLESKFSE
-1762 LDSRF
+1762 LDTRF